1 MKTMAEL
8 KREANSGKMALELV
22 ERYGSTEIIDRL
34 KGVRP
39 VIKANSVGLILRNMD
54 GQESHMD
61 IKKASLME
69 YDGETLKVYTP
80 GTRPLNS
87 AEINALE
94 KAEKARKDYE
104 ACYNGADGYY
114 VYKRALMESP
124 FPYLIGD
131 SCKGCRYDRC
141 RNQIFDDTIKGDM
154 ILVYKV
160 HRVA

>member
-69 YDGETLKVYTP
+69 YDGETLKVFTP

-87 AEINALE
+87 AEAATLE

-114 VYKRALMESP
+114 IYKRTLKESP
-124 FPYLIGD
+124 FPYLAGD
-131 SCKGCRYDRC
+131 TMRGCRFDRYN
-141 RNQIFDDTIKGDM
+141 NQIFDDTIKGNA

-160 HRVA
+160 HKTA

>member
-39 VIKANSVGLILRNMD
+39 VIKANSVGLILRNAD

-69 YDGETLKVYTP
+69 YDGETLKIYAP
-80 GTRPLNS
+80 GTRPLNAS
-87 AEINALE
+87 ETATLE
-94 KAEKARKDYE
+94 KANKARRDYE

-114 VYKRALMESP
+114 IYKRAIMESP
-124 FPYLIGD
+124 FPYLVGD
-131 SCKGCRYDRC
+131 SKKGCRYDSYRK
-141 RNQIFDDTIKGDM
+141 QIFDDTIKGDA

-160 HRVA
+160 YKTA